1 MIHRIQDKYRQFKRL
16 FSTKEKKNARKQFEM
31 KRMMIQFNSMCFFLY
46 FEKCFFSAHTTTN
59 IKVMMIENNT
69 ANELLVSFHI

>member
-31 KRMMIQFNSMCFFLY
+31 KRMMIQFNSMCFF
-46 FEKCFFSAHTTTN
+46 SAHTTTN